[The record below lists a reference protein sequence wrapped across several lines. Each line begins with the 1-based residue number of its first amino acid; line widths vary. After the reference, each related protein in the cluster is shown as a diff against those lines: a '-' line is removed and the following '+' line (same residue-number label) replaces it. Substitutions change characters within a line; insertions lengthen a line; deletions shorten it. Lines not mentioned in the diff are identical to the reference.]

1 MSAVDRDL
9 IEQVLAVIRAGELA
23 IFRHI
28 SKRLTPTEDS
38 TDWAVEKLAQLG
50 QLQREIT
57 GELNAMNADL
67 AVAVRQ
73 AVTDAYTAGG
83 AAINPVSV
91 PLVPGQPPALTALA
105 HDIVG
110 KTMVLSPGVLRSTVD
125 AYRQAASA
133 HLGNLILGVQTRR
146 ETSQDILNDLLGQG
160 VTGFTD
166 KRGRNWRLDS
176 YVEMATRSGLGNAY
190 LNGRVDTL
198 QAGGYDLVYV
208 IPGPTACPSCDMWVG
223 KILSLSGDMPST
235 DEIPVAASLAEARSS
250 GHLFG
255 PNCRCV
261 LAAYQHGHTVLP
273 TEHADPAGY
282 IAEQKQRRLE
292 RAVRDAKR
300 KEALA
305 LTPAAKRAAHRAVMD
320 RQAAVRAHIADNPV
334 LKRQYARE
342 QLTITP
348 SRPRVVVPPYTDREA
363 WQKRQQSITGVD
375 FHDEVLD
382 PHEVRFVERMIARGE
397 HLEWIPRPL
406 ATTGGFASSND
417 FVWLTHD
424 SEVFEFKGAQ
434 NKYQSVK
441 NNIQPAVVTA
451 WNNHRVAKENF
462 MIDLG
467 DRKLDDKLRN
477 QLSQYN
483 KRVEEGRIRSL
494 WVMSE
499 DGTKLEQITLR

>member
-9 IEQVLAVIRAGELA
+9 IEQVLAIIRAAELA
-23 IFRHI
+23 IFRRI
-28 SKRLTPTEDS
+28 SQRLTPVEES

-50 QLQREIT
+50 ILQREIT
-57 GELNAMNADL
+57 SELNAMNADL

-83 AAINPVSV
+83 AAINPSV
-91 PLVPGQPPALTALA
+91 PLIPSQPAALTALA

-110 KTMVLSPGVLRSTVD
+110 KTVALSPVVLRSTVD

-133 HLGNLILGVQTRR
+133 HLGKLILSVQTRR
-146 ETSQDILNDLLGQG
+146 ETSQDILNTLLGQG

-166 KRGRNWRLDS
+166 KSGRNWRLDS

-208 IPGPTACPSCDMWVG
+208 IPGPTACPSCDMWIG
-223 KILSLSGDMPST
+223 KILSLSGDTPST

-261 LAAYQHGHTVLP
+261 LAAYQHGHTDLP

-300 KEALA
+300 EEALA

-342 QLTITP
+342 QLAITP
-348 SRPRVVVPPYTDREA
+348 ERPRAVVPPYTDREA
-363 WQKRQQSITGVD
+363 WKKRQQAITSVD
-375 FHDEVLD
+375 FHGEVLE
-382 PHEVRFVERMIARGE
+382 PHEVRFVERMQARGE
-397 HLEWIPRPL
+397 RLTWIPRPP

-417 FVWLTHD
+417 FIWD
-424 SEVFEFKGAQ
+424 SHEALVMELKGTKP
-434 NKYQSVK
+434 KYQSVK
-441 NNIQPAVVTA
+441 NNIRTAVLKAQKHSV
-451 WNNHRVAKENF
+451 VKENF
-462 MIDLG
+462 IIDIG
-467 DRKLDDKLRN
+467 DETLPDKVRG
-477 QLSQYN
+477 QLADYN
-483 KRVEEGRIRSL
+483 RLVETAQIKSL
-494 WVMSE
+494 WVLSE